1 MYLYTIPSKC
11 VRGIFRV
18 YSLQP
23 MASKLL
29 SAPRKK
35 IVVNICVRC
44 RQVSFCRL
52 RDESKSQLD
61 FRFFFSFWLYSIL
74 VACIDFV
81 SATFLF
87 PTKFVI
93 DPVLCVCVRVC
104 DCLCRSIHRWP
115 KIRDIWAWMF
125 PLKLYNIRTMSP
137 EKKTA
142 CHMDVSGFSLQMSAF
157 RWLSAI
163 VDCSRASK
171 FLSNGKTQ
179 F

>member
-52 RDESKSQLD
+52 RDETKSQLD

-104 DCLCRSIHRWP
+104 DCLCRAIGDLKFAIFEPECFRWNCTTFALC
-115 KIRDIWAWMF
+115 R
-125 PLKLYNIRTMSP
+125 LK
-137 EKKTA
+137 KKTA
-142 CHMDVSGFSLQMSAF
+142 CHMNVSGFSLQMSAF